1 MILKVFDW
9 WVRVLIKDN
18 ILKWKFY
25 IGSEIMN
32 IKLKKIG
39 IVLLGYDGVYF
50 YYIVMSFYIF
60 LVVIY
65 FIFSGLCLLMGG

>member
-32 IKLKKIG
+32 IK
-39 IVLLGYDGVYF
+39 F
-50 YYIVMSFYIF
+50 
-60 LVVIY
+60 
-65 FIFSGLCLLMGG
+65 